1 MILEN
6 ELGKILLNI
15 GKDIKIHQI
24 DDDNS
29 IIEIDYQKYI
39 AEIMELFKTYLEE

>member
-1 MILEN
+1 MTLEN
-6 ELGKILLNI
+6 QLGEVLLKI
-15 GKDIKIHQI
+15 GKEIKIHQI

-39 AEIMELFKTYLEE
+39 AELMEVFKTYLES

>member
-1 MILEN
+1 MKLEN
-6 ELGKILLNI
+6 KLGEILLGI

-39 AEIMELFKTYLEE
+39 AEIMEAFKIYLES